1 MTQTKTIVIT
11 GASAGIGAA
20 IAYRLANDGHRLVL
34 TARRDEV
41 LRTVAVEAERRGA
54 SRTLVVP
61 ADVTKREDVYAVRD
75 AAVSTFGSF
84 DVWINNAGRGITRS
98 VLDLTG
104 EELDEMMTV
113 NTRSALYGMQ
123 AAAIHFL
130 ERGAGHLINISSFL
144 GRVPLATHR
153 SAYNAAKAALNA
165 LTANMRVEL
174 HARNPAIHT
183 TLVMP
188 GLVATEFAR
197 NVLGGSRDVA
207 IPSGVAVQSPEQVAD
222 VIADVIANPKAEV
235 FTNPDS
241 AGMALEYLADVG
253 GFEARAVHPWRSTP
267 GRVET
272 QR

>member
-20 IAYRLANDGHRLVL
+20 IAHRLANDGHRLVL
-34 TARRDEV
+34 TARRDNALREV
-41 LRTVAVEAERRGA
+41 AAEADRRGA
-54 SRTLVVP
+54 SGTLVVP
-61 ADVTKREDVYAVRD
+61 SDVTKRADVYAVRD
-75 AAVSTFGSF
+75 AALSTYGSF
-84 DVWINNAGRGITRS
+84 DVWINNAGRGITKS
-98 VLDLTG
+98 VLDLTAD
-104 EELDEMMTV
+104 ELDEMMAV
-113 NTRSALYGMQ
+113 NVKSALYGMQ
-123 AAAIHFL
+123 AAASHFL
-130 ERGAGHLINISSFL
+130 DRGAGHLINISSFL

-153 SAYNAAKAALNA
+153 SGYNAAKAALNA

-207 IPSGVAVQSPEQVAD
+207 IPSGLSVQTAEQVAD
-222 VIADVIANPKAEV
+222 VIADVIAEPKAEV

-241 AGMALEYLADVG
+241 ARMAVEYLADVG
-253 GFEARAVHPWRSTP
+253 AFEARAVHPWRSAP
-267 GRVET
+267 ARVET